1 MSRHARRAGL
11 AAGLLAALVA
21 LPGCISLLPE
31 TEPDALYRL
40 ATSPVPETGIVE
52 GGETVVIARPSAPR
66 GLAGDR
72 IALARDGRI
81 AYMAGAAWL
90 SPAPVM
96 LHGAI
101 IDAFQSEAPAITP
114 ARTEDGVAARYRLDL
129 ELRHF
134 EAVYDAGDDAAPR
147 VQVTLVGR
155 LIDRDRRALAASR
168 TLEAS
173 RRAASNRQG
182 AIIDAFSA
190 ASGAAADQLAVWAE
204 GVVCNADAA
213 PQACRGERS

>member
-1 MSRHARRAGL
+1 MNRHIRRAGC

-40 ATSPVPETGIVE
+40 ATAPAPQTRVVE
-52 GGETVVIARPSAPR
+52 GGETVVIERPSAPR

-72 IALARDGRI
+72 IAMERDGRI

-101 IDAFQSEAPAITP
+101 IDAFQSEARAITP

-134 EAVYDAGDDAAPR
+134 EAVYDSGPAPR

-182 AIIDAFSA
+182 AIIDAFSS

-204 GVVCNADAA
+204 GVICDADDA
-213 PQACRGERS
+213 PQACGGERS